1 MFIANEKTNNIFI
14 HYWFSFFQAI
24 LESQAPESAQK
35 NINLKIL
42 SELKVIVPEKEK
54 QNEFVDFVDQ
64 VNKSKFINQL
74 LQKMEL
80 YMSRYNRESEIKQKK
95 CF

>member
-1 MFIANEKTNNIFI
+1 MKRQIIYSFIIGF
-14 HYWFSFFQAI
+14 HFFQAI